1 MSEDDD
7 VEENEDEDDNAEDEV
22 EDDKVAD
29 YKKEGDDDVEKE
41 EVDHAPHALF
51 ESADMSQEPFYAKI
65 DKKNTAGQDRAAR
78 LVRACAVDMHMD
90 MSQEHAEIYRQNGAR
105 PRSWAHVLCEP
116 AQSKCTWTCHNQE
129 PCFAD
134 IYRHKCA
141 PQQLGARFVRACT
154 VDMYMDMSQEN
165 AEICRQNGAPQKLGA
180 RFVRACAVEMHMDM
194 SQSRAMSCRNLQAQ
208 ARAPAV
214 RRTFCASLRNQN
226 AHRHVT

>member
-1 MSEDDD
+1 MLRIMRWRMSEDDD

-51 ESADMSQEPFYAKI
+51 EPADMSQEPFYAEI

-78 LVRACAVDMHMD
+78 FVRACA
-90 MSQEHAEIYRQNGAR
+90 
-105 PRSWAHVLCEP
+105 
-116 AQSKCTWTCHNQE
+116 
-129 PCFAD
+129 
-134 IYRHKCA
+134 
-141 PQQLGARFVRACT
+141 